1 MNDAITIKQDGR
13 PGEIL
18 RQIIREQGMT
28 QQKVADLIHTDRRN
42 VNQSLLRPEDM
53 RLKTFISIANAT
65 GYEVI
70 LKKSEN

>member
-1 MNDAITIKQDGR
+1 MNDAITIKQDSR

-28 QQKVADLIHTDRRN
+28 QQKIADLIHTDRRN